1 MSVVAGRLPA
11 QRTALQAGP
20 QETRLQGE
28 GNRFRDKAAQSGK
41 AGRQSA
47 GPTHVSDVLC
57 NP

>member
-1 MSVVAGRLPA
+1 MSLVAGRLPA
-11 QRTALQAGP
+11 QRTALQTGP

-47 GPTHVSDVLC
+47 GPSRADAC
-57 NP
+57 E